1 MKNKNRNKSQS
12 SLELVVI
19 FVFVM
24 LIISGVIYLIG
35 KISQDVSERDLKA
48 DADNLAKNILAE
60 FELMERVE
68 GGYLRFYTIDSS
80 NLRKFNRTF
89 LLPEGYLIIEDI
101 LSSNGNEYYYSI
113 PTNYDVEIN
122 FRDQNNDGREDMVL
136 TLRKLY

>member
-1 MKNKNRNKSQS
+1 MKNKNKSQS
-12 SLELVVI
+12 SLELLVI
-19 FVFVM
+19 FVFLM

-80 NLRKFNRTF
+80 NLRKFNITF